1 MTMTVLFWISA
12 LIVAYVYVG
21 YPCLLAVWSR
31 LVDRRPR
38 PVPFAGGAW
47 PSISIIVAA
56 RNEAARLPARVA
68 NLLEQE
74 YPGRREI
81 IVVSDG
87 STDDPSAA
95 LAPFGA
101 TVRLL
106 ELPPGGKPLALNAGV
121 AASSGDVLVFADAR
135 QRFAPGAL
143 MALLHNYSD
152 QTVGGVTG
160 ELVLDCERETG
171 APAPPICIAS
181 T

>member
-1 MTMTVLFWISA
+1 MTVLFWISA

-21 YPCLLAVWSR
+21 YPCLLAVWAR
-31 LVDRRPR
+31 IVDRRPR
-38 PVPFAGGAW
+38 PVPFANGAW

-56 RNEAARLPARVA
+56 RNEAARLPARVE

-87 STDDPSAA
+87 STDGPSAA
-95 LAPFGA
+95 LAHFGSA
-101 TVRLL
+101 IHLI

-135 QRFAPGAL
+135 QRFAPGTL
-143 MALLHNYSD
+143 MALLRNYSD
-152 QTVGGVTG
+152 PGVGGVTG
-160 ELVLDCERETG
+160 ELVLDCED
-171 APAPPICIAS
+171 
-181 T
+181 